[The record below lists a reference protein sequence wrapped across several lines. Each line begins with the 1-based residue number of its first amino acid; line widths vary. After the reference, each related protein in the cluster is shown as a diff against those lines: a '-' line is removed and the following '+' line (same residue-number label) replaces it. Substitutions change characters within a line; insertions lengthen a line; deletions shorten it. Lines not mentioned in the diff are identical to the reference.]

1 MASIEAVLSTAEL
14 SRRSARPPDYQAET
28 KALLALVKVLRQS
41 PEQVL
46 QVLAD
51 TVLRLCGGDSAGIN
65 LLEEDAERK
74 VFRWHAVA
82 GSWSRYRW
90 NTTPRDDSPSGL
102 TLDRNRTLLF
112 SRPHRHF
119 TQFAGLQP
127 LPTEALFTPISMGGQ
142 PVGTVWVVTHD
153 GQHPFDAEDRRVLE
167 DLATFAAFSY
177 EVLTSTG
184 TSEQRARKLQQHEE
198 ELQRRRAELA
208 TAEELR
214 ARLAAIVE
222 SSDDAIISK
231 DLQGV
236 VTSWNGGA
244 ERLFGYTA
252 AEAIGRPIT
261 IIIPADR
268 LHEEQTI
275 LERLKRGEP
284 IEHFETTRVRK
295 GGTTIEVSLTVSP
308 VRDGSGRVIGASK
321 TARDITERKRADEE
335 LREADR
341 RKSEFL
347 AILAHELRN
356 PLAPIRNALEILR
369 LTFDDGK
376 VERPEMAVL
385 DRQVG
390 HVVRLV
396 DDLLDLSRVSRGRI
410 ELRRKVVELTSI
422 VNDAVEAVRPLCA
435 EMDHELTVTLA
446 PQRTYVNADPLRLVQ
461 ALSNLLNN
469 ACKFTDRGG
478 RIRVIVDRK
487 GTEAVIRVQDTG
499 VGIAAEQLS
508 RIFEMFAQVDAS
520 LERAR
525 GGLGIGLTLVRYLVE
540 AHGGTVEAHSA
551 GVGQGSEFIVRLP
564 VVPRPRPS
572 VSPDPV
578 GTKDAGML
586 RRRILVVDDN
596 RDATETLARVLEL
609 GGHEVHTAHDGL
621 EAVDVAAELQPDAVL
636 LDIGLPKLNGYDAA
650 RRIREQP
657 AGKDVFLVALTGW
670 GQPEDRRRAQDAG
683 FDAHLVKPVDHAHL
697 AKLLRDRISADRPHP

>member
-1 MASIEAVLSTAEL
+1 
-14 SRRSARPPDYQAET
+14 
-28 KALLALVKVLRQS
+28 
-41 PEQVL
+41 
-46 QVLAD
+46 
-51 TVLRLCGGDSAGIN
+51 
-65 LLEEDAERK
+65 
-74 VFRWHAVA
+74 
-82 GSWSRYRW
+82 
-90 NTTPRDDSPSGL
+90 
-102 TLDRNRTLLF
+102 
-112 SRPHRHF
+112 
-119 TQFAGLQP
+119 LQP

-198 ELQRRRAELA
+198 ELQRRRAELT

-268 LHEEQTI
+268 LHEERTI

-295 GGTTIEVSLTVSP
+295 DGTTIEVSLTVSP

-376 VERPEMAVL
+376 VERPELAVL

-461 ALSNLLNN
+461 ALSNLLSN

-478 RIRVIVDRK
+478 RIRVILDRK

-540 AHGGTVEAHSA
+540 AHEGTVEAHSD

-564 VVPRPRPS
+564 VVPRPTPF

-586 RRRILVVDDN
+586 RGRILVVDDN
-596 RDATETLARVLEL
+596 RDATETLAKVLEL

-621 EAVDVAAELQPDAVL
+621 EAVDVAAKLQPDAVL

-657 AGKDVFLVALTGW
+657 GGKDVFLVALTGW

-683 FDAHLVKPVDHAHL
+683 FDAHLVKPVDHAHI
-697 AKLLRDRISADRPHP
+697 AKLLRDRVSADRPHP

>member
-1 MASIEAVLSTAEL
+1 MTSIEAVLSTGEL

-51 TVLRLCGGDSAGIN
+51 TVLRLCGGDSAGVN

-90 NTTPRDDSPSGL
+90 NTTPPDDSPSAV

-112 SRPHRHF
+112 FRPHRHF
-119 TQFAGLQP
+119 TQFAGLEP
-127 LPTEALFTPISMGGQ
+127 LPTEALFTPISVGGQ

-177 EVLTSTG
+177 EVLTSMG

-308 VRDGSGRVIGASK
+308 IRDDSGRVIGASK

-369 LTFDDGK
+369 LTLDDGK

-410 ELRRKVVELTSI
+410 ELRREVVELTSV

-540 AHGGTVEAHSA
+540 AHEGTVEAHSA

-657 AGKDVFLVALTGW
+657 GGKDVFLVALTGW

-697 AKLLRDRISADRPHP
+697 AKLLRDRVSADRPHP

>member
-1 MASIEAVLSTAEL
+1 MTSIEAVLSTAEL

-51 TVLRLCGGDSAGIN
+51 TVLRLCGGDSAGVN

-90 NTTPRDDSPSGL
+90 NTTPPDDSPSAV

-112 SRPHRHF
+112 FRPHRHF
-119 TQFAGLQP
+119 TQFAGLEP
-127 LPTEALFTPISMGGQ
+127 LPTEALFTPISVGGQ

-153 GQHPFDAEDRRVLE
+153 EQHPFDAEDRRVLE

-198 ELQRRRAELA
+198 ELQCRRAELA

-261 IIIPADR
+261 IIIPPDR
-268 LHEEQTI
+268 LHEEKTI

-295 GGTTIEVSLTVSP
+295 GGATLEVSLTVSP
-308 VRDGSGRVIGASK
+308 IKDDSGRVIGASK

-369 LTFDDGK
+369 LTLDDGK

-478 RIRVIVDRK
+478 RIRVILDRK

-499 VGIAAEQLS
+499 VGIAPEQLS

-540 AHGGTVEAHSA
+540 AHGGMVEAHSA
-551 GVGQGSEFIVRLP
+551 GVGQGSELIVRLP
-564 VVPRPRPS
+564 VVPRPGPS

-596 RDATETLARVLEL
+596 RDATETLAKVLEL

-621 EAVDVAAELQPDAVL
+621 EAVDVAAKLQPDAVL

-657 AGKDVFLVALTGW
+657 GGKDVFLVALTGW

-697 AKLLRDRISADRPHP
+697 AKLLRDRVSADRPHS

>member
-1 MASIEAVLSTAEL
+1 
-14 SRRSARPPDYQAET
+14 
-28 KALLALVKVLRQS
+28 
-41 PEQVL
+41 
-46 QVLAD
+46 
-51 TVLRLCGGDSAGIN
+51 
-65 LLEEDAERK
+65 
-74 VFRWHAVA
+74 FRWHAVA

-90 NTTPRDDSPSGL
+90 NTTPPDDSPSAV

-112 SRPHRHF
+112 FRPHRHF
-119 TQFAGLQP
+119 TQFAGLEP

-214 ARLAAIVE
+214 ARLAAIVQ

-295 GGTTIEVSLTVSP
+295 GGTAIEVSLTVSP
-308 VRDGSGRVIGASK
+308 IKDDSGRVIGASK

-356 PLAPIRNALEILR
+356 PLAPIRNPH
-369 LTFDDGK
+369 D
-376 VERPEMAVL
+376 
-385 DRQVG
+385 
-390 HVVRLV
+390 
-396 DDLLDLSRVSRGRI
+396 
-410 ELRRKVVELTSI
+410 
-422 VNDAVEAVRPLCA
+422 
-435 EMDHELTVTLA
+435 
-446 PQRTYVNADPLRLVQ
+446 
-461 ALSNLLNN
+461 NL
-469 ACKFTDRGG
+469 
-478 RIRVIVDRK
+478 
-487 GTEAVIRVQDTG
+487 
-499 VGIAAEQLS
+499 
-508 RIFEMFAQVDAS
+508 
-520 LERAR
+520 
-525 GGLGIGLTLVRYLVE
+525 
-540 AHGGTVEAHSA
+540 
-551 GVGQGSEFIVRLP
+551 
-564 VVPRPRPS
+564 
-572 VSPDPV
+572 
-578 GTKDAGML
+578 
-586 RRRILVVDDN
+586 
-596 RDATETLARVLEL
+596 
-609 GGHEVHTAHDGL
+609 
-621 EAVDVAAELQPDAVL
+621 
-636 LDIGLPKLNGYDAA
+636 
-650 RRIREQP
+650 
-657 AGKDVFLVALTGW
+657 
-670 GQPEDRRRAQDAG
+670 
-683 FDAHLVKPVDHAHL
+683 
-697 AKLLRDRISADRPHP
+697 

>member
-461 ALSNLLNN
+461 ALSNLLSN

-478 RIRVIVDRK
+478 RIRVILDRK